1 MKLFFAVLAVIIAI
15 LFAPMLL
22 SPAPDN
28 QAGKAVTGLPWQ
40 IDVLADGHSRV
51 FDLTVGTS
59 TLTDARARFGE
70 GELALV
76 AEPGESESL
85 ELYFD
90 TVTAG
95 AVTGKMVVT
104 ADLSADAVAA
114 MRQRATRT
122 EYMQSSTKKSALAEA
137 DLPAAWTAPIRAL
150 TFVPTINLDEDMIL
164 QRFGQAAER
173 VRTAENTEHLLYPDR
188 GLDVVLDA
196 KAKELLQYVAPR
208 EFARLRE
215 PLKAMGAKQ

>member
-1 MKLFFAVLAVIIAI
+1 
-15 LFAPMLL
+15 LL

-28 QAGKAVTGLPWQ
+28 QTGKAVTGLPWQ
-40 IDVLADGHSRV
+40 IEVLADGHSRV
-51 FDLTVGTS
+51 FDLTIGTS
-59 TLTDARARFGE
+59 RLTDARARFGD

-76 AEPGESESL
+76 AEPGEAETL
-85 ELYFD
+85 ELYLD

-114 MRQRATRT
+114 MRQRATKT

-137 DLPAAWTAPIRAL
+137 DLPTAWAAPIRAL
-150 TFVPTINLDEDMIL
+150 AFVPSINLDEDMIV
-164 QRFGQAAER
+164 QRFGQPVER